1 LKLPAKSPGEQDV
14 QTIASTAPGATITP
28 LNRSWIDVPR
38 KRVDVESHILLGR
51 AAEAGEVAG
60 VFAFLASDEA
70 ATAVDPNSNGEGPFQ
85 RLIHLNPA
93 VGREQARNLVALPAT
108 NDVLRRF
115 NRDTEWL
122 ATGILSLLTSA
133 ALVLAVLIQEGQPK
147 AVDQAKEERQT
158 GGNALV
164 NANPGP
170 LPIAARL
177 NAASSTGEITSG
189 QATSVDHGFNSPL
202 ETPSPQMETAASTQ
216 TPILALTPETS
227 EPDLPGERLVP
238 VVFGIP
244 AMIVRPALETQRR
257 VQELQK
263 RELRTEFRNTHFG
276 YHTGEE

>member
-1 LKLPAKSPGEQDV
+1 LKLPAKPPGEQDV

-28 LNRSWIDVPR
+28 LNRSWIDVTR

-60 VFAFLASDEA
+60 VFSFLASDEA
-70 ATAVDPNSNGEGPFQ
+70 ATAVDPNSNGAGPFQ
-85 RLIHLNPA
+85 HLIHLNPA
-93 VGREQARNLVALPAT
+93 VGREQARNVVALPAT

-122 ATGILSLLTSA
+122 ATGILGLLTSA

-147 AVDQAKEERQT
+147 AVDQAT

-170 LPIAARL
+170 LPIAVRL

-189 QATSVDHGFNSPL
+189 QATSVDYGFNSPL

-227 EPDLPGERLVP
+227 KPDLPGERVVP
-238 VVFGIP
+238 VVSGIS
-244 AMIVRPALETQRR
+244 AIIVRPAPETERR
-257 VQELQK
+257 VQEHQK

-276 YHTGEE
+276 DYTGEE